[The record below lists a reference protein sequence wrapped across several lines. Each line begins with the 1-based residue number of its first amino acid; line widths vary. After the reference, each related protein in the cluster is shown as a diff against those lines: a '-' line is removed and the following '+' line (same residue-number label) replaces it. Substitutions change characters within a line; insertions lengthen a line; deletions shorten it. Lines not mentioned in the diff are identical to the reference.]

1 MPADHIPKN
10 ADADSGRLLQSMT
23 LVFALL
29 TILLA
34 LTALIGVNRSRTLQ
48 FNELAAKKAAAQT
61 GADMI
66 QAIESTLLDVETKL
80 KNEKKARQSAQKA
93 TDRLQ
98 QQVTA
103 LSKELEAAK
112 TELAR
117 ANTTIAQ
124 LKTELPL
131 ETADPQLSEAGI
143 EMGVSAR

>member
-1 MPADHIPKN
+1 MPADHIPRN
-10 ADADSGRLLQSMT
+10 ANADSGRLLQSMT

-48 FNELAAKKAAAQT
+48 LNELAAKKAAAQT

-103 LSKELEAAK
+103 LSKELEAAN
-112 TELAR
+112 TELER

-124 LKTELPL
+124 LKAELPL
-131 ETADPQLSEAGI
+131 EIANPQLSEADTEI
-143 EMGVSAR
+143 GVSAR